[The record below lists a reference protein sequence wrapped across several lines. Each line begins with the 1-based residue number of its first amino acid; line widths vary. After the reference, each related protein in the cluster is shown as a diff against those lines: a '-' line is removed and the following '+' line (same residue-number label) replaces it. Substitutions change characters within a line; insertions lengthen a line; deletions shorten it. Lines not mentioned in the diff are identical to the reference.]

1 MISLSPTIPVAFHAE
16 QFSYKT
22 FTFVA
27 FGLDEQDGFGNPW
40 EEFYRHC
47 HGMSHYNDRTA
58 QSCAQ
63 SLAVDVKFWRP
74 MQASSIFPI
83 VQAMFRFMPS
93 KLNM

>member
-47 HGMSHYNDRTA
+47 HGM
-58 QSCAQ
+58 
-63 SLAVDVKFWRP
+63 
-74 MQASSIFPI
+74 
-83 VQAMFRFMPS
+83 
-93 KLNM
+93 